1 MHVAPLRSVG
11 GRTEAVVAVIFFSA
25 LIGEG
30 GPTQAVTSVVT
41 FHPTVSDL
49 QFITASETPPTQ
61 AQCASVNRRC
71 FNATAMQNSYNLGP
85 LYGQGF
91 DGRGITIG
99 IVDSFGSDTMA
110 HDLRVFNDAFGLP
123 HMCGEE
129 GVTW

>member
-1 MHVAPLRSVG
+1 MNFAPLYSVIR
-11 GRTEAVVAVIFFSA
+11 RTAAAVAVIFLAA
-25 LIGEG
+25 LIGVG
-30 GPTQAVTSVVT
+30 GPPQAVTSVVT
-41 FHPTVSDL
+41 FHPAVSDF

-129 GVTW
+129 G